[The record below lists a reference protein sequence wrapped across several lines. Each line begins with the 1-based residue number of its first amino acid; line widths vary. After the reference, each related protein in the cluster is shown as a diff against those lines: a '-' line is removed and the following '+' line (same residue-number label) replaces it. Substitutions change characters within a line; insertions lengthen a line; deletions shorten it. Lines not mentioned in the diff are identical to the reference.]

1 MNQNTESLEHEESP
15 EAIIDNQ
22 TLIRLV
28 ESTTDL
34 HELKEEFRGIGSE
47 WILNGNEGQPVI
59 YASTGE
65 GAEDIGVLDVAQ
77 KIEQYLTLRTTAPEE
92 AKQVLEEIKAMLPPE
107 AKHLFPV
114 DAGEVSEVLQVD
126 ADPAETVSEI
136 IDPHE
141 GMSSTE
147 ARVVM
152 DEQWSEIKDDFFK
165 ALSEVHSPD
174 ELKLLAGG
182 YHAVPKMVT
191 AGEEKEIRQF
201 ISLSTHTVTEDYN
214 GVNRMPVGTKEEFM
228 NLDLLPAQLA
238 AALDVSDTMANL
250 RHREVLALDSVNALA
265 DHVGSY
271 LDGTRG
277 FTFESGTDM
286 TYSLEF
292 RQWLREFLTNNG
304 FANYDTMDEA
314 ERVDA
319 LNKLK
324 QELLA

>member
-1 MNQNTESLEHEESP
+1 
-15 EAIIDNQ
+15 
-22 TLIRLV
+22 
-28 ESTTDL
+28 
-34 HELKEEFRGIGSE
+34 
-47 WILNGNEGQPVI
+47 
-59 YASTGE
+59 
-65 GAEDIGVLDVAQ
+65 
-77 KIEQYLTLRTTAPEE
+77 
-92 AKQVLEEIKAMLPPE
+92 
-107 AKHLFPV
+107 
-114 DAGEVSEVLQVD
+114 
-126 ADPAETVSEI
+126 
-136 IDPHE
+136 
-141 GMSSTE
+141 
-147 ARVVM
+147 M